1 MNRMMDST
9 TLLLFIGASLA
20 LLLTPG
26 PAVFYIVTRSVEH
39 GRLAG
44 LVSSLGIQ
52 AGTMIHILAATL
64 GLSTVLMSSALAFS
78 VVKYAGAAYL
88 VYLGIRRFLDANGEF
103 AASASG
109 QRKLSQDFAEGV
121 VVNTLNPKSA
131 VFFMVFFPQFVDVTR
146 GALWKQMLL
155 LGLVFVCLA
164 AVTETMWALTAGTAG
179 QWLRGHQGVQR
190 GMRYF
195 SGSVY
200 IALGLAT
207 AFAGSQKNK

>member
-1 MNRMMDST
+1 MIDRS

-52 AGTMIHILAATL
+52 VGSITHILAASL
-64 GLSTVLMSSALAFS
+64 GLSAVLMSSVVAFS
-78 VVKYAGAAYL
+78 AVRYAGAAYL
-88 VYLGIRRFLDANGEF
+88 IYLGVRTWIGNHHPVDA
-103 AASASG
+103 ATSS
-109 QRKLSQDFAEGV
+109 QRSHARDFVEGI
-121 VVNTLNPKSA
+121 VVNILNPKSA
-131 VFFMVFFPQFVDVTR
+131 VFFLAFFPQFVDPAR
-146 GALWKQMLL
+146 GAAWRQMLL

-179 QWLRGHQGVQR
+179 QWLRGHRGVQR